1 VRNEHSKAN
10 EELLAK
16 SLQSPSTGVGERT
29 PVWVSK
35 TSEGARKAWEV
46 RRANGEGAAKPKDE
60 PKADAKPSPKPAPKS
75 TKVPELKLNPAHLS
89 GVNGGGARQAFENAK
104 SRILAAGFKEINHQQ
119 ANQGEWTNNRHEFAH
134 DDGRKLT
141 VTMDYG
147 PTKNDN
153 RMQVIMAPGAKA
165 PEAPE
170 APKAEDTAV
179 AHHRQLVHILTQ
191 EDVKRQKREPNIHR
205 LSLFFEA
212 LDRAKAHP
220 QGLAAGLRESF
231 EDSPLRNRMLRVVEG
246 QAAKDAED
254 IITDLVA
261 KDSEASRKAWLSR
274 LSAMAPTKPEEP
286 ARAKPLRYH
295 IADRIL
301 GLGRY
306 GGQPKHKD
314 PLLVGAARAVITP
327 GGKMTPEQQARWRE
341 HLQNKELPR
350 DLAEVIRASVIH
362 ELIKPVEY
370 DLPLPYAE
378 KDDSD
383 EVKACVRRKIPII
396 ADDHPEM
403 ADDQRVAVAFGMCR
417 KDPGVA

>member
-1 VRNEHSKAN
+1 MRNEHSKAN

-16 SLQSPSTGVGERT
+16 SLQSPASGTGERLT
-29 PVWVSK
+29 VWINK

-60 PKADAKPSPKPAPKS
+60 PKADAKAEAKPSPKS
-75 TKVPELKLNPAHLS
+75 TKAPELKLNPAHLS
-89 GVNGGGARQAFENAK
+89 GVKGGSAKQAFENAK
-104 SRILAAGFKEINHQQ
+104 SRILAAGFRESNHQQ
-119 ANQGEWTNNRHEFAH
+119 VNVGEWANNHHEFVH
-134 DDGRKLT
+134 DDGRKIA
-141 VTMDYG
+141 VDMDYG

-153 RMQVIMAPGAKA
+153 RMQVKIVQGAQPPA
-165 PEAPE
+165 LISNREGTAMRPNPAVA

-246 QAAKDAED
+246 KAAKDAED

-261 KDSEASRKAWLSR
+261 KDRPSIEALISQHTEKA
-274 LSAMAPTKPEEP
+274 
-286 ARAKPLRYH
+286 
-295 IADRIL
+295 
-301 GLGRY
+301 
-306 GGQPKHKD
+306 
-314 PLLVGAARAVITP
+314 
-327 GGKMTPEQQARWRE
+327 
-341 HLQNKELPR
+341 
-350 DLAEVIRASVIH
+350 
-362 ELIKPVEY
+362 
-370 DLPLPYAE
+370 
-378 KDDSD
+378 DSD
-383 EVKACVRRKIPII
+383 EVQACVRRKIPII

-403 ADDQRVAVAFGMCR
+403 ENEQRVAIAFSMCR